1 MKLVDKNAKTKLFL
15 SIFVCCAMAVFL
27 NSCGNGGSG
36 DDSSETGSVSFGL
49 DLQDQDAVHA
59 LNSQTAVQAF
69 QAFNI
74 READYSESQF
84 ECQTETY
91 EIATIEAQVYDA
103 NGNVLA
109 QGGPWDCEDRTGTIG
124 DVPVGD
130 GRIVKVFAND
140 ASGEVL
146 AEGKSDPV
154 TVIADQTVNA
164 GKIILIKFKNRP
176 PVIEP
181 VDDAVVNEDQQFVL
195 TIQASDPDDDE
206 LIYSATNLP
215 NGATFSGQTFSWKPD
230 FDASGQYT
238 IVFTVTDINIE
249 PLSDF
254 EEMTI
259 TVENINRPPEFVPI
273 DVLPFD
279 LGELTEI
286 TLDAQDPDIGDVLTC
301 SADLSDLPAGSDAN
315 FDPATCTF
323 SWTPTLDEFLVKEQH
338 IITFTVTDDGNPP
351 LSDTMERKPT
361 YTWNWIET
369 LSTPSSEEVF
379 GIAVDST
386 PNVYI
391 TGYTRGD
398 LDENTNSGGK
408 DIFIAKYNKNGD
420 KLWTTL
426 FGTEADDSAWGGV
439 ALDSNANVYVAG
451 ETGGALDENVNAG
464 GLDAFISKYDSDGNR
479 QWTTLLGT
487 PALDSAYSIAVDSN
501 GNSFISGGTRG
512 DLGDNNQGEIDVF
525 VAKYDTNGNRQ
536 WIRQFGSSSGDWG
549 RAIAVDINGNCYIA
563 GATEGNLFSTNQG
576 GFDIFIAKYDTN
588 GNRQWT
594 DQFGTPFSDV
604 NWDGLAVDSEENC
617 YLTGSS
623 TGNLDE
629 NDNAGGADIY
639 LSKYS
644 PTGARLWTKLFGTS
658 LDDNGLDITMDQE
671 NNLYITGST
680 AGDLDG
686 KTNAGGLDTY
696 VTKFDT
702 DGNRKWTELYGGQ
715 GDEIGRAIAVD
726 WIGNNYVAGNRDLN
740 ESDEIFI
747 WRLRFDY
754 FR

>member
-1 MKLVDKNAKTKLFL
+1 MKIVNRNPKANLIL
-15 SIFVCCAMAVFL
+15 SIFVFCAMIVFL
-27 NSCGNGGSG
+27 YSCGNGGSG
-36 DDSSETGSVSFGL
+36 DDSSETGSVNFGL
-49 DLQDQDAVHA
+49 VLQDQDTVQA
-59 LNSQTAVQAF
+59 LNSQAVVQAF

-74 READYSESQF
+74 RAAANSESQF
-84 ECQTETY
+84 ECRTETY
-91 EIATIEAQVYDA
+91 EIATIEVQVLNE
-103 NGNVLA
+103 NGVVIA
-109 QGGPWDCEDRTGTIG
+109 EGGPWDCEDRNGTIG
-124 DVPVGD
+124 DVEAGD
-130 GRIVKVFAND
+130 NRIVKVFAKD
-140 ASGEVL
+140 ESGKVV
-146 AEGKSDPV
+146 AEGKSDLV

-164 GKIILIKFKNRP
+164 GTIILTLVKNRP
-176 PVIEP
+176 PVMDP
-181 VDDAVVNEDQQFVL
+181 VDDPIVNEDQQFVL
-195 TIQASDPDDDE
+195 TIHASDPDDDE
-206 LIYSATNLP
+206 LTYSATNLP
-215 NGATFSGQTFSWKPD
+215 NGASFSGQTFSWKPD

-238 IVFTVTDINIE
+238 IVFTVTDISTE

-254 EEMTI
+254 QEMTI
-259 TVENINRPPEFVPI
+259 TVENINRPPEFIPF

-279 LGELTEI
+279 LGQLTEI

-323 SWTPTLDEFLVKEQH
+323 SWTPTLDEFLVKEQY

-369 LSTPSSEEVF
+369 LSTPSSEEAF

-391 TGYTRGD
+391 TGYTRGN
-398 LDENTNSGGK
+398 LDENKNLGGQ
-408 DIFIAKYNKNGD
+408 DIFIAKYDKNGN

-439 ALDSNANVYVAG
+439 ALDPDANIYIAG
-451 ETGGALDENVNAG
+451 ETQGGLGGNVNAG
-464 GLDAFISKYDSDGNR
+464 GLDAFIAKYDTDGNR

-487 PALDSAYSIAVDSN
+487 PVLDSAYSIAVDSN
-501 GNSFISGGTRG
+501 GNSFISGGTQG
-512 DLGDNNQGEIDVF
+512 DLGNNNQGGVDVF

-536 WIRQFGSSSGDWG
+536 WIRQFGSSSDDWG

-563 GATEGNLFSTNQG
+563 GATEGNLFSSNQG
-576 GFDIFIAKYDTN
+576 GSDIFIAKYDTN
-588 GNRQWT
+588 GNQQWT

-604 NWDGLAVDSEENC
+604 NWDGLAVDSEGNC

-623 TGNLDE
+623 TGDLDG
-629 NDNAGGADIY
+629 NINAGGVDIY
-639 LSKYS
+639 LSKYD
-644 PTGARLWTKLFGTS
+644 PTGNRLWTKLFGTS
-658 LDDNGLDITMDQE
+658 LDDSGLDITMDQE

-696 VTKFDT
+696 ATKFDK
-702 DGNRKWTELYGGQ
+702 DGNRKWTELFGGQ
-715 GDEIGRAIAVD
+715 GDEIGRGIAVD
-726 WIGNNYVAGNRDLN
+726 WVGNNYVTGNRDLN

-747 WRLRFDY
+747 WRLRFDF